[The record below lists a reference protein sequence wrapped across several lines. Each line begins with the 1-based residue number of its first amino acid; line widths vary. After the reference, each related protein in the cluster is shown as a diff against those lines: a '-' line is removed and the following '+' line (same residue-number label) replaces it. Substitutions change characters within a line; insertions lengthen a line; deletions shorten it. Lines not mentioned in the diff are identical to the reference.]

1 MSTVL
6 YVNYISLLQKKEQNT
21 LTNITKK
28 PLTQK
33 KKLPSNFGLYFFY
46 VNVIETQDFRILFAP
61 LWFYN
66 FR

>member
-1 MSTVL
+1 MSI
-6 YVNYISLLQKKEQNT
+6 ISHYYKKKRKNKTLLQISQKKT
-21 LTNITKK
+21 
-28 PLTQK
+28 LTQK